1 MSNSNYTKEQIKELK
16 ENKYV
21 ENCSNKYISF
31 TDKFKLEV
39 IKLDTKWIYHR
50 EIFKM
55 LGFPEYIYK
64 SKIVSQSLWNWRY
77 KVKNKWISWLVNN
90 VKWRKKIENVDKNKM
105 SKTELINYLEA
116 ENWYLKEL
124 HKSKYWSYP

>member
-31 TDKFKLEV
+31 TDKFKLEA

-55 LGFPEYIYK
+55 FWFPEYIYK
-64 SKIVSQSLWNWRY
+64 SKIVTQSLWNWRY

-90 VKWRKKIENVDKNKM
+90 VKWRKKIENIDKNKM

-116 ENWYLKEL
+116 ENSYLKEL
-124 HKSKYWSYP
+124 HKSKYWNYP